1 MSMTA
6 IDFVN
11 MQEDLINSRN
21 EIYETHKVFEQ
32 LKDIAEFYD
41 VLSFATIG
49 TVTLGVM
56 NHINL
61 DKQTFT
67 SIKGTLESIQHVLHK
82 GRVNDAYSLLRKY
95 YDVTIINIYIILV
108 IEDRFKSRKTDGL
121 VVKDI
126 ENWRNGTKKLPRGG
140 TVFKYVQ
147 KSEMLKEITNVLK
160 KDERYDN
167 IRDRCNDNTHYNY
180 YFNMC
185 LNNDE
190 DIEHNHRVKLLDA
203 FSDDLVTIF
212 IQHFAYLF
220 SLKQEYMAASN
231 YIDCLELGLTPEED
245 SQYWVAPLVQELFDK
260 YIKPNRPDVSEEI
273 ILGTS
278 MKLE

>member
-1 MSMTA
+1 MTA
-6 IDFVN
+6 IDFAN
-11 MQEDLINSRN
+11 IQEDLIKIRN
-21 EIYETHKVFEQ
+21 KIFETHKVFKQ
-32 LKDIAEFYD
+32 LKDISEFYD
-41 VLSFATIG
+41 GLSFATIG
-49 TVTLGVM
+49 AITLGVK

-95 YDVTIINIYIILV
+95 YDVTIINIYIILF
-108 IEDRFKSRKTDGL
+108 IEDSFKSGKIDGL
-121 VVKDI
+121 IVKDI
-126 ENWRNGTKKLPRGG
+126 ENWRNGTKKLPRSG
-140 TVFKYVQ
+140 TIFKYVQ
-147 KSEMLKEITNVLK
+147 ESEILKEITSVLK

-180 YFNMC
+180 YLNMC
-185 LNNDE
+185 LNNEE
-190 DIEHNHRVKLLDA
+190 DIEHDYRIKLLDA
-203 FSDDLVTIF
+203 FSEDLVTIF
-212 IQHFAYLF
+212 IQHFSYLF

-245 SQYWVAPLVQELFDK
+245 SQYWVAPFVQEIFDK
-260 YIKPNRPDVSEEI
+260 YIKTNRLDLSEEI
-273 ILGTS
+273 ILRTS